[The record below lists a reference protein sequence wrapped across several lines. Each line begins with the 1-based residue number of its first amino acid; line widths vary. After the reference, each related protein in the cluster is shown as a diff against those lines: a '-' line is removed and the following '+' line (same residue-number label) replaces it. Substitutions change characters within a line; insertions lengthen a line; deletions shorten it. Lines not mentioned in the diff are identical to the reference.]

1 MEFCAS
7 LSLKDIAL
15 QRGDRLLI
23 KGLSLNLEKGDAI
36 ELRGANGTGKT
47 TLLRAIAGLH
57 QQKFGQIVFSGLDD
71 AANNEYVVLMGH
83 LDAIKSNESVLAQLE
98 FWADF
103 FGTPKS
109 EIKTHIK
116 RLEIERLLPLM
127 GGGLS
132 AGQKRRVALVRA
144 LISKRPIWLLDEPFA
159 PLDTKGRHILGKIL
173 DEHRENGGIIIAAVH
188 DEPPCKPMQKLDLAQ
203 YQIRENADV

>member
-1 MEFCAS
+1 MGFSAS

-15 QRGDRLLI
+15 QRGERLLI
-23 KGLSLNLEKGDAI
+23 RGLSLSLEKGDGV

-47 TLLRAIAGLH
+47 TLLRCIAGLH
-57 QQKFGQIVFSGLDD
+57 QQKFGQVNLSGMDD

-103 FGTPKS
+103 FGTARN
-109 EIKTHIK
+109 EIMAHVK

-159 PLDTKGRHILGKIL
+159 PLDTKGREILGKIL

-188 DEPPCKPMQKLDLAQ
+188 DNPPCKPMQKLDLAQ
-203 YQIRENADV
+203 FQPRENANV